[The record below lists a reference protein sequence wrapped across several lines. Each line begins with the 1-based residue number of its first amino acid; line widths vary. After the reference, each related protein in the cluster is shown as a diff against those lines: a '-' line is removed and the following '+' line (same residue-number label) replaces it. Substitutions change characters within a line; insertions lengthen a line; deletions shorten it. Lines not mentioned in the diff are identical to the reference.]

1 MKVCELSLKR
11 VFKTLESLGLSQ
23 AEARIYVFL
32 EKNGSH
38 KDIDIAHALNLH
50 WKEFVSNLK
59 KLQDKKIVKA
69 SAKQTIELS
78 AVPFEKAIDLLI
90 QLKKEQAQ
98 SLQERKRELL
108 SSWQNVTKKE
118 SENNSCTGVC

>member
-1 MKVCELSLKR
+1 MKVHDLSLKR

-23 AEARIYVFL
+23 TEARIYVFL

-50 WKEFVSNLK
+50 RKEFVSSLK

-69 SAKQTIELS
+69 SAKQTIEFS

-98 SLQERKRELL
+98 SLQERKTELL

-118 SENNSCTGVC
+118 SEDN

>member
-1 MKVCELSLKR
+1 MKACELSLKR

-23 AEARIYVFL
+23 KEAKIYVFL

-50 WKEFVSNLK
+50 GKEFDSSLK
-59 KLQDKKIVKA
+59 KLQDKKIIKA
-69 SAKQTIELS
+69 SVKQTIEFS
-78 AVPFEKAIDLLI
+78 AVPFEKAIDVLI

-98 SLQERKRELL
+98 SLQERKTQLL
-108 SSWQNVTKKE
+108 SSWQSVTKKE
-118 SENNSCTGVC
+118 PEDN